1 MGFVARMLD
10 RDHYLIP
17 ENAVR
22 EGIIDTVL
30 SAREKVKS
38 RV

>member
-1 MGFVARMLD
+1 MLD
-10 RDHYLIP
+10 RDHYLTSDH
-17 ENAVR
+17 AVR
-22 EGIIDTVL
+22 EGIIDMVL